1 MVPSY
6 QELINKSFGHM
17 QALGKDKPD
26 MMGKF
31 QAFEH
36 AASAAGSALDAKTKQ
51 LIALA
56 LSVGAR
62 CDACIG
68 FHTKQL
74 VGMGMTRA
82 ELEDMLGVCIVMG
95 GGPSL
100 MYATGAL
107 AAYEEFGG
115 EKAAA

>member
-6 QELINKSFGHM
+6 KELINKSFGYM

-26 MMGKF
+26 LMGKF

-36 AASAAGSALDAKTKQ
+36 AAAGAGGALDAKTKE

-56 LSVGAR
+56 LAVGAR

-68 FHTKQL
+68 FHVKQL
-74 VGMGMTRA
+74 VGMGVTRA
-82 ELEDMLGVCIVMG
+82 ELEDALGVCIVMG

-107 AAYEEFGG
+107 AAFEEFGG
-115 EKAAA
+115 EKAA

>member
-6 QELINKSFGHM
+6 QELIGKSFGYM

-26 MMGKF
+26 LMGKF

-36 AASAAGSALDAKTKQ
+36 AAGGNGALDAKTKE
-51 LIALA
+51 LISLALA
-56 LSVGAR
+56 VGAR

-68 FHTKQL
+68 YHAKQL
-74 VGMGMTRA
+74 VGMGLTRA
-82 ELEDMLGVCIVMG
+82 ELEDALGVCITMG

-115 EKAAA
+115 EKAA

>member
-6 QELINKSFGHM
+6 QELINKSFGYM
-17 QALGKDKPD
+17 QALGKSKPD
-26 MMGKF
+26 LMGKF

-36 AASAAGSALDAKTKQ
+36 AAGAPGGALDPKLKQ

-56 LSVGAR
+56 LSVQAH
-62 CDACIG
+62 CDTCIG

-74 VGMGMTRA
+74 VGMGLTRA
-82 ELEDMLGVCIVMG
+82 ELEDALGMCVVMG

-100 MYATGAL
+100 MYAMGAL
-107 AAYEEFGG
+107 AAFEEFGG
-115 EKAAA
+115 AKAA